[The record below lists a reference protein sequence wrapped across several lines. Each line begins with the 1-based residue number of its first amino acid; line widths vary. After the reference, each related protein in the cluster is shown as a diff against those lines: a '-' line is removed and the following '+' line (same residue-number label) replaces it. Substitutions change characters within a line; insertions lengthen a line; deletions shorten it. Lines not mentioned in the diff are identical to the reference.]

1 MRPKGPAADVRC
13 NLTMD
18 KRTSPSARVL
28 LAVAAAAVA
37 VAIVLILLGLTGLD
51 RLQSILLDGSMVL
64 AGAATLCA
72 AAGRTDRFRF
82 VWGAVGIAQLVF
94 AAGELNLDFV
104 QHGLGSFPTT
114 SDYLWLAY
122 YPLVLLGVAFYLG
135 DRRSLRPLVWLDG
148 TIVVLVLVAAGFAL
162 LFGEMLS
169 SASAPDAFVHG
180 QLAYPLLDLGFVA
193 FALVLGYAGR
203 LRLGPSYYLIS
214 AAAVLLF
221 VVDLVY
227 FKQLASDSYTG
238 GTLLDAGWAVTWLMM
253 AGAAQ
258 LTLRRPVPSSTSAAG
273 FSAMTAVI
281 TIPALLLVVRGPG
294 HPGGTATVACAAAAI
309 LLVAIRLLI
318 TLGEN
323 QSIARDNQTI
333 VSTAGEGIMR
343 ADPDGRLSYANPAAC
358 RMLGYS
364 PHELIGE
371 MGHALTHH
379 SRANGAPYPP
389 EECPIQTVLS
399 GDTPVRVSDEVFWKK
414 DGTSFPVDY
423 TAAPIRQDGQSVGVV
438 VVFDDVTA
446 QRSVEQ
452 RLRHQADHDSLSGL
466 FSRRRF
472 VEEVEKQLRH
482 AQRYGTSGALLML
495 DLDSFKFVND
505 SFGHDIGDDLIRR
518 VAFLLTN
525 RLRDS
530 DLVGRLGGDEFA
542 ILIPEGDLDQGLE
555 LAASLRTLIK
565 SHTDPSVEAS
575 FGVVSFDGREE
586 LVADDLVVR
595 ADIALYDAK
604 QRGGGA
610 VGWQGQK
617 GARLTWVDKIRD
629 AIESDRLVLY
639 AQPIVDLRTDSIDGE
654 ELLVRLLEENGDVI
668 PPAAFLP
675 TAERFG
681 LIQDIDRLVVR
692 RGLELARSGRR
703 LAINLSGRSIDD
715 DKIIG
720 MIEAAV
726 ADGVDPEQLTFE
738 ITETAA
744 VRNLDHARRFS
755 ERLARIGCR
764 LALDDFGTGLSS
776 LSYLKHIPAQVLKI
790 DMEFVQGVA
799 GSSLDQ
805 YLVRTI
811 VGIAK
816 RLGQVTVAEG
826 VEDAATLTALRRL
839 GVDFAQGYHLG
850 RPAPV
855 DSRHAPEVT
864 PAVRKTLVLTGKP
877 DC

>member
-1 MRPKGPAADVRC
+1 MDTRTPLPAR
-13 NLTMD
+13 L
-18 KRTSPSARVL
+18 L

-37 VAIVLILLGLTGLD
+37 VAIVMIILGTAGVDNLRSL
-51 RLQSILLDGSMVL
+51 LLDGSMVL
-64 AGAATLCA
+64 AGAATICV
-72 AAGRTDRFRF
+72 AAGRTDRYRM
-82 VWGAVGIAQLVF
+82 VWGAVGLGQLVF
-94 AAGELNLDFV
+94 ALGEINLDFI
-104 QHGLGSFPTT
+104 QHVPGAFPTP

-148 TIVVLVLVAAGFAL
+148 TIVVLVLIAGGFAL

-169 SASAPDAFVHG
+169 SASAPEAFVKG
-180 QLAYPLLDLGFVA
+180 QLVYPLLDLSFVA

-214 AAAVLLF
+214 AAALLLF

-227 FKQLASDSYTG
+227 FEQLASDSYTG
-238 GTLLDAGWAVTWLMM
+238 GTILDAGWAVTWLLM
-253 AGAAQ
+253 AAGAQ
-258 LTLRRPVPSSTSAAG
+258 LTLRRPISSSTSAAG
-273 FSAMTAVI
+273 FSAMTALI
-281 TIPALLLVVRGPG
+281 AIPALFLVVRGPD
-294 HPGGTATVACAAAAI
+294 HPGGTATVTCAAAAI
-309 LLVAIRLLI
+309 LLVAVRLLI

-323 QSIARDNQTI
+323 QHIARDNQMI
-333 VSTAGEGIMR
+333 VSTAGEGIIR

-364 PHELIGE
+364 LRQLIGQD
-371 MGHALTHH
+371 GHDLMHH
-379 SRANGAPYPP
+379 SYLNGVPYPADQ
-389 EECPIQTVLS
+389 CPIQSVLTAE
-399 GDTPVRVSDEVFWKK
+399 TPVRVSDEVFWKR

-423 TAAPIRQDGQSVGVV
+423 TAAPIRQDGQAVGVV

-446 QRSVEQ
+446 QRSVEE
-452 RLRHQADHDSLSGL
+452 RLRYQADHDSLSGL
-466 FSRRRF
+466 FNRRRF
-472 VEEVEKQLRH
+472 VEEVEKELRH
-482 AQRYGTSGALLML
+482 AQRYRTAGALLML

-505 SFGHDIGDDLIRR
+505 SFGHEIGDELIRR
-518 VAFLLTN
+518 VALLLRK

-530 DLVGRLGGDEFA
+530 DIVGRLGGDEFA
-542 ILIPEGDLDQGLE
+542 ILIPNADLEQGLE
-555 LAASLRTLIK
+555 LAGTLRTLIK

-575 FGVVSFDGREE
+575 VGVVSFDGSEKV
-586 LVADDLVVR
+586 VADDLVVR

-604 QRGGGA
+604 QRSNGA
-610 VGWQGQK
+610 VAWRGQK
-617 GARLTWVDKIRD
+617 GDRLTWVDKIRD
-629 AIESDRLVLY
+629 AIEADRLVLY
-639 AQPIVDLRTDSIDGE
+639 AQPIVDLRTDTIDSE
-654 ELLVRLLEENGDVI
+654 ELLIRLLEEDGDVI

-681 LIQDIDRLVVR
+681 LMQDIDRLVVR
-692 RGLELARSGRR
+692 RALELARSGRR

-715 DKIIG
+715 DKIVG

-744 VRNLDHARRFS
+744 VRNLDHARRFA
-755 ERLARIGCR
+755 ERLQRIGCK

-776 LSYLKHIPAQVLKI
+776 LSYLKHIPAQILKI
-790 DMEFVQGVA
+790 DMEFVHGVA

-826 VEDAATLTALRRL
+826 VEDAATLTTLRRF
-839 GVDFAQGYHLG
+839 GVDFAQGYYLG
-850 RPAPV
+850 KPAPI
-855 DSRHAPEVT
+855 DSHHAPEVT
-864 PAVRKTLVLTGKP
+864 PEVRKTLVLTGGT